1 MKVIHNLGILN
12 ASRDT
17 NENAGFLL
25 TNCRGGYCSFFSE
38 PSSRY
43 YGFFYFNNK
52 NMKMYKFI
60 ENIEIVGG
68 GNTDFLKNNFY
79 FAERKKDDIIESFFV
94 PKGFDS
100 LAYELNSEHE
110 IDIILD
116 CKESYD
122 NREWGRNYEISEENG
137 IITVKFTKKTDK
149 REDKSGDEKEF
160 ELYLSI
166 KSDNNYFQKNDKWI
180 ERDYFTDGQRIAP
193 PYKRHV
199 YNALRLK
206 GKTFVFTISDNKNSA
221 VKECEH
227 VFNSLNEI
235 KNKDKENF
243 YNLLKK
249 EDMKKI
255 LSNKNIDGKIKI
267 AYVNAA
273 NSLNNLI
280 VKNKNNNALFAG
292 LPWFFQFWSRDT
304 LISLKAMS
312 KIDKKISEKILL
324 DYLGKIGNDGRLP
337 NLTGHHDSKML
348 GSADAAGW
356 LFARCSDFARKI
368 ENNKSIINSIKS
380 SIKLIKQNKGAKSPS
395 IKEYIK
401 KCSVLIAKKEKENE
415 QLLYEIECSLE
426 KSVNGL
432 LKNHT
437 KEHFETNASKETWMD
452 TDFGDDGREGFRI
465 EIQALRLNMF
475 RLMYDLTLNHKYKI
489 LENTLRIKMKHK
501 FWNGK
506 ILADGLN
513 DFTIRPNIFIASY
526 AYHELL
532 SSKEWET
539 CFENSL
545 KSLWLD
551 WGGLSTIDKNN
562 KLFTDTNTGEDSKSY
577 HRGDSWLWLNNLAA
591 IELNKI
597 NPKKFQ
603 NQIQKIISASTEDV
617 LWKGCIGCAS
627 ELSSAKELISAGCFS
642 QAWSNAMYVELIDE
656 IFC

>member
-12 ASRDT
+12 AGRDT

-25 TNCRGGYCSFFSE
+25 TNSKGGYCSFFPE

-43 YGFFYFNNK
+43 CGFFYFNSK

-60 ENIEIVGG
+60 ENIEIAWGK
-68 GNTDFLKNNFY
+68 NTDFLKNNFY
-79 FAERKKDDIIESFFV
+79 FAERKKDEIIESFFML
-94 PKGFDS
+94 KGFDS

-110 IDIILD
+110 IDIFLD

-122 NREWGRNYEISEENG
+122 NREWGRNYEIFEENG
-137 IITVKFTKKTDK
+137 FFIVKFTKKTDK
-149 REDKSGDEKEF
+149 REDKNHNQEEF
-160 ELYLSI
+160 ILYLAI
-166 KSDNNYFQKNDKWI
+166 KSDNNHFEKNNKWV
-180 ERDYFTDGQRIAP
+180 ERSYSTDEQRKSP

-206 GKTFVFTISDNKNSA
+206 GKTFVFTISESKNSA
-221 VKECEH
+221 LKECGH

-235 KNKDKENF
+235 KSKDKENF
-243 YNLLKK
+243 YNLLKN
-249 EDMKKI
+249 ENMKKI

-292 LPWFFQFWSRDT
+292 LPWFFHFWSRDA

-312 KIDKKISEKILL
+312 KIDKNFSEKILL
-324 DYLGKIGNDGRLP
+324 NYLSKIGNDGRLP
-337 NLTGHHDSKML
+337 NLIGHHNSKMPE
-348 GSADAAGW
+348 SADAAGW
-356 LFARCSDFARKI
+356 LFARCSDLVKKI
-368 ENNKSIINSIKS
+368 ENNKSLANSIKS
-380 SIKLIKQNKGAKSPS
+380 SMKLIKQNREAKSAS
-395 IKEYIK
+395 TKEYIK

-415 QLLYEIECSLE
+415 RLLYEIECSLE

-432 LKNHT
+432 LKSHT
-437 KEHFETNASKETWMD
+437 KGHFEINAPKETWMD
-452 TDFGDDGREGFRI
+452 TDFGDDGRGGFRI

-475 RLMYDLTLNHKYKI
+475 RLMYDLTLNRKYKI
-489 LENTLRIKMKHK
+489 LENTLKIQVRHK

-526 AYHELL
+526 IYPELL
-532 SSKEWET
+532 HPKEWET

-562 KLFTDTNTGEDSKSY
+562 KLFTDTHTGEINKSY
-577 HRGDSWLWLNNLAA
+577 HRGDSWFWLNNLAA
-591 IELNKI
+591 VELNKI

-603 NQIQKIISASTEDV
+603 NQIQKIISAGTEDI

-627 ELSSAKELISAGCFS
+627 ELSSAKELTSQGCFN
-642 QAWSNAMYVELIDE
+642 QAWSDAIYIELIEE
-656 IFC
+656 IFK